1 MPSVE
6 LIYDAVVC
14 CSGQSQVTCHVFPA
28 LKFQKMGSEMQFSAT
43 TSGGTALYVHLMV
56 DSAVLLELLKIG
68 KRIKVNSFGDW
79 KHSEAIAF

>member
-14 CSGQSQVTCHVFPA
+14 CSGQSQVTRHVFPA
-28 LKFQKMGSEMQFSAT
+28 LKFQKMGSEMRFSAT
-43 TSGGTALYVHLMV
+43 ASRGAAMYVHLMV

-68 KRIKVNSFGDW
+68 KLIKVNSFRDW
-79 KHSEAIAF
+79 KHSKAIVF

>member
-14 CSGQSQVTCHVFPA
+14 CSGQSQVTRRVFAA

-43 TSGGTALYVHLMV
+43 TSRGTAMYIHLMV

-68 KRIKVNSFGDW
+68 KLIKVNSFRDW